1 MDRERRYST
10 QNPYGQPGQG
20 IPEDVTSYV
29 STTAMDPRERL
40 RKYRPTMVK
49 KCFAWAGVVLG
60 VLMVLSLLSADT
72 GSLVADAL
80 LSIGFGAMM
89 FIPGAYWLVCN
100 GRDSKTLSEWMVSHH
115 AYQANWELLARDEQA
130 MFAPPEE
137 LPVLPLRRWKTVA
150 VVIIAAFFVAMAG
163 SMLLPET
170 TVA

>member
-1 MDRERRYST
+1 M
-10 QNPYGQPGQG
+10 
-20 IPEDVTSYV
+20 

-100 GRDSKTLSEWMVSHH
+100 GRDSKTLSEWMVSHQ

-163 SMLLPET
+163 SILLPET

>member
-1 MDRERRYST
+1 MDQERRYSA
-10 QNPYGQPGQG
+10 QNPYDQPGRG
-20 IPEDVTSYV
+20 IPEDVVSYV
-29 STTAMDPRERL
+29 SATAMDPRERL

-49 KCFAWAGVVLG
+49 KCFAWAGAVLG
-60 VLMVLSLLSADT
+60 VLMVLTLLSSDAEN
-72 GSLVADAL
+72 LVADAL

-89 FIPGAYWLVCN
+89 FVPGAYWLACN
-100 GRDSKTLSEWMVSHH
+100 RRDSKTLSEWTVSHQ
-115 AYQANWELLARDEQA
+115 AYQANWDLLARDEQA

-163 SMLLPET
+163 SVLLPET